1 MNKNIIARTL
11 LVVALATPVLVSCD
25 KDEERIVV
33 SPSAL
38 SAPSAT
44 LSNVVLT
51 ATAVRAND
59 PALTLSWNKVSHGNP
74 LVSSQYDII
83 VTAPNGKTAILSPE
97 VGAVSYTL
105 TAKQLNDLLNDTFEL
120 TPASAQELSFV
131 VRNYPIGTE
140 VKDKTNPAV
149 VYSAPTKVTATSV
162 LLETPIIAPQE
173 YRGVNYFFVGSTFPP
188 ANWDITSF
196 DYPLFKDS
204 PEATSYTYTGK
215 FAAGGF
221 KVKTADK
228 NSWDNANGSA
238 YGDAAGAISSDPGA
252 GDIRTANA
260 GYKTFSF
267 STGAYSIA
275 DYDASAATTY
285 QQIGLVGSAVGGWP
299 DGANPN
305 DKVVLRQA
313 TYDQHIWVA
322 KRIAVT
328 EGEMKFRADNA
339 WDVSWGGAN
348 DLFPASKIN
357 GGDNIRVSAAQAGT
371 YDVWFNDI
379 TKHFIFIPTRR

>member
-188 ANWDITSF
+188 ANWDVTSF

-252 GDIRTANA
+252 GDIRTANE

-275 DYDASAATTY
+275 DYDASALPTY
-285 QQIGLVGSAVGGWP
+285 QQIGLVGTAVGGWP

-305 DKVVLRQA
+305 DKIVLRQA

-328 EGEMKFRADNA
+328 AGDLKFRGNNEWSAN
-339 WDVSWGGAN
+339 WGGGS
-348 DLFPASKIN
+348 FPAAKSAPN
-357 GGDNIRVSAAQAGT
+357 GSDISVSATQAGT
-371 YDVWFNDI
+371 YDVWFNDL
-379 TKHFIFIPTRR
+379 TGHYIFIPTRR